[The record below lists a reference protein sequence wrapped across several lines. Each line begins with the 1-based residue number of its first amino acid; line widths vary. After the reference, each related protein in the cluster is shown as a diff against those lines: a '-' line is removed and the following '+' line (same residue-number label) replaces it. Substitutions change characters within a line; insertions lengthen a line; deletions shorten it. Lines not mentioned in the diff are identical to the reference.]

1 MFDFG
6 FSKLLL
12 LGIVALV
19 VIGPERL
26 PRVARTLGHL
36 YGRLQRYVTQVKSDI
51 HREMEAA
58 DLGKMKTEF
67 ESAARSFQSEVVS
80 SVRAVETQARETQ
93 ASIEKA
99 LDVQAPVANEAV
111 APAPPAT
118 TAAAQDAEQTAQL
131 ELGIEEPEAQG
142 GSAKPA
148 AVDRAYW

>member
-26 PRVARTLGHL
+26 PRVARTMGHL

-67 ESAARSFQSEVVS
+67 ESAARSFQSEVES
-80 SVRAVETQARETQ
+80 TARDVEQQARETQ
-93 ASIEKA
+93 ASIEKS
-99 LDVQAPVANEAV
+99 LDVHAPAANEPA
-111 APAPPAT
+111 AAPPPAPPAT
-118 TAAAQDAEQTAQL
+118 TPAPANDEAKVAQL
-131 ELGIEEPEAQG
+131 ELGIEEPEQ
-142 GSAKPA
+142 PA
-148 AVDRAYW
+148 ERDRAFW

>member
-26 PRVARTLGHL
+26 PKVARTMGHL

-51 HREMEAA
+51 NREMEAA

-67 ESAARSFQSEVVS
+67 ESAARSFQSEVESGVQ
-80 SVRAVETQARETQ
+80 SVDKEVRDTQ
-93 ASIEKA
+93 ASIERA
-99 LDVQAPVANEAV
+99 LDVQAPAASEV
-111 APAPPAT
+111 APPGDP
-118 TAAAQDAEQTAQL
+118 AAAAPDAATAQL
-131 ELGIEEPEAQG
+131 ELAIEEPDP
-142 GSAKPA
+142 PA
-148 AVDRAYW
+148 PLDRAHG

>member
-36 YGRLQRYVTQVKSDI
+36 YGRLQRYVTQVKADI

-58 DLGKMKTEF
+58 DLGKVKTEF
-67 ESAARSFQSEVVS
+67 ESAARSFQSQVES
-80 SVRAVETQARETQ
+80 GIHDADREMREAQASVARSLDASAGAANESHPTQART
-93 ASIEKA
+93 
-99 LDVQAPVANEAV
+99 
-111 APAPPAT
+111 PPAQET
-118 TAAAQDAEQTAQL
+118 GSAPQL
-131 ELGIEEPEAQG
+131 ELGIEEPE
-142 GSAKPA
+142 SFPRR
-148 AVDRAYW
+148 DRASA